1 MPIFTVTHNTMGRE
15 RLKTCLEELSE
26 KIDVITTD
34 LLSAATLE
42 QCVDVFRAFNNID
55 VFFAWQIT
63 CDLLELNILQQEE
76 NSWVVLGPG
85 AKAGLGRIF
94 TEATGSEAEVHYTR
108 WITKVLPYCF
118 QALQLD

>member
-1 MPIFTVTHNTMGRE
+1 MGRE

-76 NSWVVLGPG
+76 NSWVVLGPR